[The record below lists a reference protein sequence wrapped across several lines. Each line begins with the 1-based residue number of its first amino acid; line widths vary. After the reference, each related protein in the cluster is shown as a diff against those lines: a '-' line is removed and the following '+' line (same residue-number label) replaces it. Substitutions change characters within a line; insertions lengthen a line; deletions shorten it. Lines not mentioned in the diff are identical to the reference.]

1 MTTIRKERA
10 FNFAWKHFQA
20 FLQKM
25 VLSNSLFIKNE
36 LINHAGASAFFFL
49 LSIPPV
55 LLLILIGFDRYMA
68 SYPDVSEHFFS
79 FLKTLNSNLDKE
91 SLNRIGLLNVNT
103 AAVGIFGLLNLLWA
117 GRWILSGIQRGMEI
131 IFPAE
136 KIRPPIVVNVFS
148 FFILSILLL
157 LAVLITF
164 ISISFQFYVNLVEDS
179 FFFLSFFQSFIPII
193 KNLFLFFTVFLGVFL
208 VYRFIPVKRPKTLP
222 SISGA
227 MLCTIS
233 IILLHMIFSEFFS
246 VAQYNVFYGIL
257 GSLILMALWVHFSF
271 MLFFFFAEFT
281 YVSDKIDVLVLERVY
296 FFQLRKEAKANKIEK
311 FLFRHPK
318 QVFEKYAR
326 HFDTGEILFLEGDRS
341 LAIYFIYQGQI
352 GVYRQVNDEERKI
365 AVIREG
371 EILGEMA
378 YLLDENRTATAKAEV
393 PSILLVITPEI
404 FEELLMV
411 NRIVSRDVI
420 HTLSDRLRK
429 IQLPEKP

>member
-1 MTTIRKERA
+1 MERYQKERA
-10 FNFAWKHFQA
+10 VNFAWKHFQL

-25 VLSNSLFIKNE
+25 VLSSRLFIKNE

-55 LLLILIGFDRYMA
+55 LVLLLIGFDRYMA
-68 SYPDVSEHFFS
+68 SYPDVSEHYFS

-91 SLNRIGLLNVNT
+91 SLDSIGLLNVNT
-103 AAVGIFGLLNLLWA
+103 AAIGIFGLINLLWA

-136 KIRPPIVVNVFS
+136 TIRPPIVVNIFS

-157 LAVLITF
+157 MAVLITF
-164 ISISFQFYVNLVEDS
+164 TSISFHFYMNLVGSD
-179 FFFLSFFQSFIPII
+179 FFSLSLFQSFISII
-193 KNLFLFFTVFLGVFL
+193 KNIFLFLTVFLGVFL
-208 VYRFIPVKRPKTLP
+208 VYRFIPVKRPKTIP

-233 IILLHMIFSEFFS
+233 ILFLHMIFSEFFS
-246 VAQYNVFYGIL
+246 VARYNVFYGIL
-257 GSLILMALWVHFSF
+257 GSLILMALWIHFSF

-296 FFQLRKEAKANKIEK
+296 FFQLKKEEKTNKIEK

-318 QVFEKYAR
+318 QIFEKYAR
-326 HFDTGEILFLEGDRS
+326 HFDAGEVLFQEGDRDTE
-341 LAIYFIYQGQI
+341 IYFIYQGEI
-352 GVYRQVNDEERKI
+352 GVYRQLNDEERKI
-365 AVIREG
+365 AVAQEG

-393 PSILLVITPEI
+393 PSILLVMTPEI

-429 IQLPEKP
+429 VQLPEKP